1 MKKFFSL
8 MLAVL
13 LLVSALPFAA
23 SAAAIGVEVRMIFE
37 DVSGTVVADNVH
49 NVELTQ
55 DGSYAISE
63 IASRANST
71 WTSKFPGGANIIAWS
86 IKGAGESGSS
96 GADPYVVATNN
107 RINIRMREVACTHA
121 STTKTTTGT
130 CTTGGV
136 ETVKCNA
143 CGKTV
148 SERNIAAAGHT
159 YDNGVITT
167 PATCAAAGVKT
178 FTCTA
183 CGATKTEAIA
193 KLTEHSFTNNICTV
207 CNLQRYVLNFFNE
220 KASNEMKVVCS
231 GDIVT
236 APTAELVSNYEFKG
250 WYEGPNGYGRQFTS
264 GSAWRAGD
272 PTDWY
277 AWYVYNPNKDG
288 MSTITVTARCYIDKI
303 GNSYLDVPVLT
314 QALPDNTNV
323 FDWLQNNKNTTI
335 LSSVYNKV
343 DTTKYEWKNRYFY
356 NHNGTEVLTEQTV
369 FADGPKAILIK
380 LEEKDNTTRANVQLY
395 LHTSTTAAN
404 PFRILDMNGYTSGMN
419 VTRNAAANLVKEYY
433 SYKNIGNLFTEAD
446 WNALQNG
453 ENVAGRTSVYISDNG
468 TYKIHVV
475 VTNAS
480 SKSSSNADPN
490 NPKTGDYITIAV
502 GTMVMAAAAFITL
515 AEMKKRKMI

>member
-23 SAAAIGVEVRMIFE
+23 SAAEPVPVGSATCGATANGKHIWNPDTKVVFDPTCTAAGYE
-37 DVSGTVVADNVH
+37 D
-49 NVELTQ
+49 
-55 DGSYAISE
+55 Y
-63 IASRANST
+63 
-71 WTSKFPGGANIIAWS
+71 
-86 IKGAGESGSS
+86 
-96 GADPYVVATNN
+96 
-107 RINIRMREVACTHA
+107 
-121 STTKTTTGT
+121 T
-130 CTTGGV
+130 CTTGG
-136 ETVKCNA
+136 
-143 CGKTV
+143 CGAHGRIEIPALGHDLKATTTAATCV
-148 SERNIAAAGHT
+148 NPGNKHEECQRTGCTYTNDTPIAAAGHT
-159 YDNGVITT
+159 MDAGVVTT
-167 PATCAAAGVKT
+167 AAGCATTGVKT

-183 CGATKTEAIA
+183 CDYSYTEEIAATGNHAYVNGACKHCGVSDGLVRSEVYFYI
-193 KLTEHSFTNNICTV
+193 NNVAGVNKIYKQIYTANNPYTV
-207 CNLQRYVLNFFNE
+207 
-220 KASNEMKVVCS
+220 
-231 GDIVT
+231 
-236 APTAELVSNYEFKG
+236 PTAELISNYEFKG
-250 WYEGPNGYGRQFTS
+250 WYEGENGSGDQLTS
-264 GSAWRAGD
+264 GTAWDAD
-272 PTDWY
+272 ENTTWY

-288 MSTITVTARCYIDKI
+288 MSTITVTARCYIDGI

-323 FDWLQNNKNTTI
+323 FDWLTANKNTSI
-335 LSSVYNKV
+335 LNSVYAKV

-356 NHNGTEVLTEQTV
+356 NHNGNEVLTEQTV
-369 FADGPKAILIK
+369 FANGPKAILIK
-380 LEEKDNTTRANVQLY
+380 LEEKNNTTRANVQLY

-419 VTRNAAANLVKEYY
+419 VTRDAAANLVKQYY
-433 SYKNIGNLFTEAD
+433 NYKTIGNLFTESD

-453 ENVAGRTSVYISDNG
+453 ESVAGRTSVYISDNG

-480 SKSSSNADPN
+480 SKSSSTADSS

>member
-1 MKKFFSL
+1 MKRFFSL
-8 MLAVL
+8 MLVAL
-13 LLVSALPFAA
+13 LLVSVLPFQALAA
-23 SAAAIGVEVRMIFE
+23 TGVTVNIYI
-37 DVSGTVVADNVH
+37 DNSKAGTYSYTGALNNWVSNIAEAVGYPYSTYHVSNYRNVTTNTPGSGNASITLADGDELNINVVKH
-49 NVELTQ
+49 NLT
-55 DGSYAISE
+55 
-63 IASRANST
+63 
-71 WTSKFPGGANIIAWS
+71 
-86 IKGAGESGSS
+86 
-96 GADPYVVATNN
+96 
-107 RINIRMREVACTHA
+107 
-121 STTKTTTGT
+121 TTKTDAT
-130 CTTGGV
+130 
-136 ETVKCNA
+136 CNA
-143 CGKTV
+143 AGKMVTTCSGCSYSKEETIAQLQHSWGAGTV
-148 SERNIAAAGHT
+148 TVNPTCNTAGKRV
-159 YDNGVITT
+159 Y
-167 PATCAAAGVKT
+167 TCAL
-178 FTCTA
+178 
-183 CGATKTEAIA
+183 CGGTKEEAIA
-193 KLTEHSFTNNICTV
+193 PTGNHNFNAAGNCTV
-207 CNLQRYVLNFFNE
+207 CGTNDNKTRNNVIFYVIKEEAGINKFYTETF
-220 KASNEMKVVCS
+220 VVGES
-231 GDIVT
+231 AT
-236 APTAELVSNYEFKG
+236 APTADLISNYEFKG
-250 WYEGPNGYGRQFTS
+250 WYEGPNGSGRQFTS
-264 GSAWRAGD
+264 GSAFRAGD
-272 PTDWY
+272 PTNWY

-433 SYKNIGNLFTEAD
+433 SYKTIGNLFTEAD

>member
-23 SAAAIGVEVRMIFE
+23 SAA
-37 DVSGTVVADNVH
+37 
-49 NVELTQ
+49 
-55 DGSYAISE
+55 
-63 IASRANST
+63 
-71 WTSKFPGGANIIAWS
+71 GGAQVIMYENGVQKGTFSIAATTNWVSNIA
-86 IKGAGESGSS
+86 ESVGY
-96 GADPYVVATNN
+96 PYSTYHVEGYQFATDANRTTGNASVTVNDGDVLHINVVKHTLTN
-107 RINIRMREVACTHA
+107 
-121 STTKTTTGT
+121 TKTDAT
-130 CTTGGV
+130 
-136 ETVKCNA
+136 CNA
-143 CGKTV
+143 AGKMV
-148 SERNIAAAGHT
+148 
-159 YDNGVITT
+159 TT
-167 PATCAAAGVKT
+167 CSGCSYSKE
-178 FTCTA
+178 
-183 CGATKTEAIA
+183 EAIA
-193 KLTEHSFTNNICTV
+193 QLQHSWGAGTVTVNPTCNTAGKRVYTCALCGGTKEEAIAPTGNHSFNAAGNCTV
-207 CNLQRYVLNFFNE
+207 CGTNDNKARNNVIFYVIKEEAGINKFYTETF
-220 KASNEMKVVCS
+220 VV
-231 GDIVT
+231 GETAI
-236 APTAELVSNYEFKG
+236 APTADLISNYEFKG

-264 GSAWRAGD
+264 GSAYRAGD
-272 PTDWY
+272 PTNWY

-288 MSTITVTARCYIDKI
+288 MSTITVTARCYIDSV
-303 GNSYLDVPVLT
+303 GNSYLDIPVLT

-323 FDWLQNNKNTTI
+323 FDWLQTNKNTTI

-356 NHNGTEVLTEQTV
+356 NHNGNEVLTEQTV
-369 FADGPKAILIK
+369 FANGPKAILIK
-380 LEEKDNTTRANVQLY
+380 LEEKNNTTRANVQLY

-419 VTRNAAANLVKEYY
+419 VTRDAAANLVKQYY
-433 SYKNIGNLFTEAD
+433 NYKTIGNLFTESD

-453 ENVAGRTSVYISDNG
+453 ESVAGRTSVYISDNG

-480 SKSSSNADPN
+480 SKSSSKADPN

>member
-13 LLVSALPFAA
+13 LLVSALPFQAFAA
-23 SAAAIGVEVRMIFE
+23 DGAQVVMWVNGERKGTHSIAATTNWVSNIAESVNYPYSTYHVEGYQFE
-37 DVSGTVVADNVH
+37 GFDRVSGNASVTVNDGDVLHINVVKH
-49 NVELTQ
+49 TLT
-55 DGSYAISE
+55 
-63 IASRANST
+63 N
-71 WTSKFPGGANIIAWS
+71 
-86 IKGAGESGSS
+86 
-96 GADPYVVATNN
+96 
-107 RINIRMREVACTHA
+107 
-121 STTKTTTGT
+121 TKTDAT
-130 CTTGGV
+130 
-136 ETVKCNA
+136 CNA
-143 CGKTV
+143 AGKMV
-148 SERNIAAAGHT
+148 
-159 YDNGVITT
+159 TT
-167 PATCAAAGVKT
+167 CSGCSYSKE
-178 FTCTA
+178 
-183 CGATKTEAIA
+183 EAIA
-193 KLTEHSFTNNICTV
+193 QLQHSWGAGTVTVNPTCNTAGKRVYTCALCGGTKEEAIAPTGNHNFNAAGNCTV
-207 CNLQRYVLNFFNE
+207 CGTNDNKARNDVIFYVIKEEAGINKFYTETF
-220 KASNEMKVVCS
+220 VVGES
-231 GDIVT
+231 AT
-236 APTAELVSNYEFKG
+236 APTADLISNYEFKG
-250 WYEGPNGYGRQFTS
+250 WYEGPNGSGRQFTS
-264 GSAWRAGD
+264 GSAWTTGM
-272 PTDWY
+272 PTNWY